1 MNDFEIALNSLNQ
14 VTKHRVMNLWQSKR
28 NRNTCRVILYFCYA
42 YKAKA
47 LMITLEL
54 VTLKK
59 NAQRSLETFQVS
71 YHIISYHIISF
82 HFISYL
88 LKTFKGASHIR
99 PITAFLN
106 YHVPSLPLAFLSHR
120 SLPLS
125 SPRSFSLI
133 PSYLSNLIL

>member
-1 MNDFEIALNSLNQ
+1 
-14 VTKHRVMNLWQSKR
+14 
-28 NRNTCRVILYFCYA
+28 
-42 YKAKA
+42 
-47 LMITLEL
+47 MITLEL

-59 NAQRSLETFQVS
+59 NAQQSLETFQ
-71 YHIISYHIISF
+71 F
-82 HFISYL
+82 HSYL

-125 SPRSFSLI
+125 SPRGFSLI
-133 PSYLSNLIL
+133 PSYLSHLIL